1 MRKNNII
8 KIAEIGL
15 NHLGSEVIAK
25 KYLNYLINTNV
36 DGISFQIKNE
46 DFNKKFQIATN
57 KNKTNDKIKKF
68 FLEQNEDF
76 KYFFLE
82 VIKNNKI
89 KKLTLS
95 NTFYKYAIERCK
107 KRGKLI
113 GFAVQD
119 HKKIKFLETQNID
132 FYKILNADIN
142 NTKLL
147 KKISKNKN
155 ALKIIS
161 VSDNRI
167 SEIKKTIKQI
177 NQNSKTIISVTD
189 FNKKLNP
196 KSLKKIKEYKKIFNL
211 RVGYGNH
218 SEIKNISRAIRYKPE
233 LLLVYV
239 KLDDKSKLP
248 DTTHAINLKS
258 LEKIYKD

>member
-1 MRKNNII
+1 MKKNNMI

-46 DFNKKFQIATN
+46 DFNKKFKLATN

-76 KYFFLE
+76 KHFFLE

-95 NTFYKYAIERCK
+95 DSFYRYAIKRCK
-107 KRGKLI
+107 KKRKLI

-119 HKKIKFLETQNID
+119 HKKIDFLETQNID
-132 FYKILNADIN
+132 FYKILNSDIN

-155 ALKIIS
+155 SLKIVSIS
-161 VSDNRI
+161 NNTI
-167 SEIKKTIKQI
+167 NEIKRTIKQI
-177 NQNSKTIISVTD
+177 NQNSKTIISITD
-189 FNKKLNP
+189 FNKKLNSN
-196 KSLKKIKEYKKIFNL
+196 SLKRIKKYKKIFNL

-218 SEIKNISRAIRYKPE
+218 SEIKYISRALKYKPE

-239 KLDDKSKLP
+239 KLGNKSKLP

-258 LEKIYKD
+258 LEKIYKN